1 MQIEKTVIKH
11 FDFEPFLKYGSTS
24 YIEKDV
30 SIHEFLSRLH

>member
-1 MQIEKTVIKH
+1 MIIEKTIMKN

-30 SIHEFLSRLH
+30 SIHEFAI